1 MSDPYAVIVLAK
13 APVPGR
19 VKTRLC
25 PPATPDQAADLAAA
39 ALLDTLAATAAFPPA
54 RTVVALA
61 GRITDGARAT
71 EVTTAT
77 AGAHVIAQRGVGLGT
92 RIAAAH
98 ADTSVLLPG
107 LASLQVGM
115 DTPQIDAALLA
126 DCADR
131 LAHADAVLGPAAD
144 GGWWL
149 LGLRDPRAAA
159 LIAEVPTS
167 RPDTGAA
174 TLRALQ
180 GGGLRVATAPQL
192 RDVDTVADA
201 VAVARL
207 APRTAFAAAVQ
218 QLAAVHA
225 R

>member
-1 MSDPYAVIVLAK
+1 MTDPFALIVLAK

-25 PPATPDQAADLAAA
+25 PPATPAQAADLAAA
-39 ALLDTLAATAAFPPA
+39 ALLDTLAATAAAPSA
-54 RTVVALA
+54 RTIVALA
-61 GRITDGARAT
+61 GRIADGARAA
-71 EVTTAT
+71 EVRTAT
-77 AGAHVIAQRGVGLGT
+77 TGAHVIAQRGVGLGT

-98 ADTSVLLPG
+98 ADTAVLLPG

-126 DCADR
+126 DCAAR

-159 LIAEVPTS
+159 LIADVPTS

-174 TLRALQ
+174 TLRALRD
-180 GGGLRVATAPQL
+180 GGLRVATAPQL

-201 VAVARL
+201 VEVARL
-207 APRTAFAAAVQ
+207 APHTAFAAAVQ
-218 QLAAVHA
+218 QLAAVPA